1 MKKWIVSIL
10 ILCLATAL
18 SIPTSAVVS
27 TDEIKVYVNAVQ
39 LDFPDQKP
47 MINNDSRTLVPVR
60 FVSQALGGTVD
71 WSVETQQVNINNNGE
86 TVTLEIGK
94 KEAQIGG
101 NIITLDTY
109 ADIVNNRTM
118 VPLRFVSECLGAE
131 VQWNGDK
138 REVYI
143 STAMPEA
150 NPFAGEPF
158 KPSDLPRVTG
168 TTIALSD
175 QPGAEIMYVQDK
187 DFPIEVGRYTIYD
200 IQVNDESISITQRCN
215 DSIYEPID
223 FYFVE
228 EGQLTIGRAPGYSQ
242 KGNLFTYSYPVVSSL
257 DENIVDISK
266 VSDFALFDYD
276 DLEFRMLVI
285 PNPAY
290 ED

>member
-1 MKKWIVSIL
+1 MKKWLAITL
-10 ILCLATAL
+10 IFCLAAAFT
-18 SIPTSAVVS
+18 IPTDAVVS

-39 LDFPDQKP
+39 IDFPDKKP
-47 MINNDSRTLVPVR
+47 MINSDSRTLVPVR
-60 FVSQALGGTVD
+60 FVSQALGATVD
-71 WSVETQQVNINNNGE
+71 WNGDAQRVSINNNGE
-86 TVTLEIGK
+86 TITLEIGE
-94 KEAQIGG
+94 KEAQAGG
-101 NIITLDTY
+101 NIITLDTN
-109 ADIVNNRTM
+109 ADIINNRTM

-131 VQWNGDK
+131 VQWNGNT
-138 REVYI
+138 REIYI

-150 NPFAGEPF
+150 NLFVGEPF
-158 KPSDLPRVTG
+158 KPSDLPRATG

-175 QPGAEIMYVQDK
+175 QHGAQIMYVQGNDL
-187 DFPIEVGRYTIYD
+187 PIEVGRYVIYA

-242 KGNLFTYSYPVVSSL
+242 KGNLFTYSYPVAYSL
-257 DENIVDISK
+257 DENIADISK

-276 DLEFRMLVI
+276 NLEFRMLVI

-290 ED
+290 EG